1 MQNQIG
7 IAELPSTTE
16 PDARKTMQRFL
27 MCAQVQ
33 APLFVA
39 TKGGERIPDRRAI
52 AAQYSHKDPYMP
64 AKLRV
69 VVFRSNEE

>member
-1 MQNQIG
+1 MQNQVG

-16 PDARKTMQRFL
+16 PDARKTTQRL

-33 APLFVA
+33 APMFGA

-52 AAQYSHKDPYMP
+52 AAQYSRKDPYMP